1 MFLVGGVWSEKAAQL
16 VMIGESE
23 TTLSDTTRALLDRGV
38 SSVLVYSS
46 NFEGP
51 ENAAS
56 LVRSIKTY
64 AARPVCVA
72 IDHEG
77 GRFVRLRAG
86 FTALPTMAE
95 LGRSRD
101 PALAE
106 EFGRVIGRELRS
118 IGVDLCLG
126 PVLDVATNPRN
137 PVIGVRSLGDDPALV
152 GELGTAVAR
161 GMQAEGVA
169 ACGKHFP
176 GHGDTQTDSNVRL
189 PVLPHGVARL
199 EEVELRPFARAVSA
213 RIAAMLVGHILFR
226 ALDPKHPA
234 SLSRPILYGLL
245 RQKLAYRGFVLV
257 DDIDMG
263 ALTAHFSHS
272 EIATLGIAAGAD
284 AFLCARAPNS
294 AHALISAIAEGI
306 ERGTVL
312 PERVE
317 TARRRADA
325 LIHRHALGPRDFDAD
340 LLARSGGAAL
350 VARIASGGSSPPTE
364 R

>member
-1 MFLVGGVWSEKAAQL
+1 MDGAWSEKAAQL
-16 VMIGESE
+16 VMVGESE
-23 TTLSDTTRALLDRGV
+23 TTLSDATRALLDRGV

-46 NFEGP
+46 DFETP
-51 ENAAS
+51 ESAAA
-56 LVRSIKTY
+56 LVHSIKTY
-64 AARPVCVA
+64 AGRPVCVA

-77 GRFVRLRAG
+77 GRWVRVRSG
-86 FTALPTMAE
+86 FTTLPTMAE
-95 LGRSRD
+95 LGRLGDVR
-101 PALAE
+101 LAE
-106 EFGRVIGRELRS
+106 DFGHVIGRELRS
-118 IGVDLCLG
+118 IGIDLCLG

-137 PVIGVRSLGDDPALV
+137 PVIGERSLGDDPTLV
-152 GELGTAVAR
+152 GDLGTAIVR

-176 GHGDTQTDSNVRL
+176 GHGDTQSDSNVKL

-199 EEVELRPFARAVSA
+199 EDVELRPFSRAVGS

-245 RQKLAYRGFVLV
+245 RQKLGYRGFVLV

-263 ALTAHFSHS
+263 ALTSHFTHS

-325 LIHRHALGPRDFDAD
+325 LIHRHALGPRDFDAE
-340 LLARSGGAAL
+340 LLAKSGGGALLEKIAAL
-350 VARIASGGSSPPTE
+350 GDAPATE